1 MWNEIV
7 KNLPDF
13 QSAVLIGVEA
23 SGYPFSIRCKPEMD
37 AKLRL
42 LRVDLPDYVK
52 IQSGPASL
60 LCHTHDEKIWNL
72 KSFIVRGSLERRDGE
87 WLFRP
92 KKFVSGV
99 EGGVIGNLKFVR
111 NGRRTAKNYL
121 KKRHLER
128 PVIPWE
134 KINKIWEE
142 IEHSKVSFD

>member
-7 KNLPDF
+7 KYLPDF
-13 QSAVLIGVEA
+13 QSVVLIGVEA
-23 SGYPFSIRCKPEMD
+23 SGYPFSIRCKPEVD

-52 IQSGPASL
+52 IESGPASL
-60 LCHTHDEKIWNL
+60 LCHKHDEKIWNL
-72 KSFIVRGSLERRDGE
+72 KSFIVRGSLERSDGE

-111 NGRRTAKNYL
+111 NGRRVAKNYL
-121 KKRHLER
+121 KKRQLER
-128 PVIPWE
+128 PVVPWE

-142 IEHSKVSFD
+142 IERSKV